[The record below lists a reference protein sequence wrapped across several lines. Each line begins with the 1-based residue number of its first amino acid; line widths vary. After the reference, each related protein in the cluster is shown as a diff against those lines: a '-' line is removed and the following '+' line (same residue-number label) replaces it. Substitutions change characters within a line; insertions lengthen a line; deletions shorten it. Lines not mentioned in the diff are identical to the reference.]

1 VPQELQDDDTAMP
14 VQSPYIAHHAH
25 QNPNSN
31 AAMILFTPRNRPTG
45 KGRAQP
51 YPSPLPRH
59 LSRASSASPTPG
71 PSNRPLGHLIPPDF
85 DLSDS
90 EPENLAPAIAALD
103 LGPQSDSSP
112 GSDLL
117 PTPAPRGTVMQPA
130 RRKGAVD
137 VWTFYEDKDR
147 RKCCAFC
154 LLVLN
159 LVFLCRILI
168 IACIQAN

>member
-1 VPQELQDDDTAMP
+1 VTITIIYVSVTRTWLAKPIASDYDSTIYIGPLQ
-14 VQSPYIAHHAH
+14 
-25 QNPNSN
+25 
-31 AAMILFTPRNRPTG
+31 RNRPTG

-51 YPSPLPRH
+51 YPSPLPRGLPQ
-59 LSRASSASPTPG
+59 LSRASSTSPTPG
-71 PSNRPLGHLIPPDF
+71 PSNRPLGYLIPPDF

-103 LGPQSDSSP
+103 LEPQSDSSS

-117 PTPAPRGTVMQPA
+117 PTRPHPAPRITVMQPA
-130 RRKGAVD
+130 RRKGAAD

-154 LLVLN
+154 LWVLS
-159 LVFLCRILI
+159 LFLS
-168 IACIQAN
+168 AGY